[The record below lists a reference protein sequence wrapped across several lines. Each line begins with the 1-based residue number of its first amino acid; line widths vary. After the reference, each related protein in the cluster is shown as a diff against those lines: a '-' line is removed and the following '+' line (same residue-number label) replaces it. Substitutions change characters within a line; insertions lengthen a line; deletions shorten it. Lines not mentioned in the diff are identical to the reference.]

1 MTHTDKIDRKKKAVL
16 QVLQVEKRPLS
27 STEIVQMLHTAD
39 MDLSERAVRIY
50 LQQLDDEGLTK
61 SMGRQG
67 RVLTPLGEQRLY
79 DLQVL
84 QRVGYLSAKID
95 QMVYRMS
102 FDLASRTGK
111 LISNVSLV
119 DPHILADNIHEVC
132 SVFERNYSMGN
143 LVYLLGPGESV
154 GSTVVPFDKIGFCTV
169 CTITL
174 NGVLL
179 KHGIPMNSRF
189 AGLLQ
194 YENYQPMRFTEIM
207 HYNGTSIDPLE
218 MFIRA
223 GMTDFTGAIRSGT
236 GLVGAGFREIPLESR
251 AEVAEI
257 DKQLRE
263 AGLGAFVIIGHPNQ
277 TLLGIPVSEGRI
289 GAITMGGL
297 NPIGI
302 LEEKGH
308 RVFSRALSGLME
320 YPKLFHYTDLPRRI
334 LEFL

>member
-1 MTHTDKIDRKKKAVL
+1 MDKTDRKKKAIL
-16 QVLQVEKRPLS
+16 QILQVEKRPLS
-27 STEIVQMLHTAD
+27 STEITQTLHAAD
-39 MDLSERAVRIY
+39 VDLSERAVRLY
-50 LQQLDDEGLTK
+50 LQQLDNEGLTECL
-61 SMGRQG
+61 GRQG
-67 RVLTPLGEQRLY
+67 RVLTPIGEQHLY

-102 FDLASRTGK
+102 FDLGTCTGK
-111 LISNVSLV
+111 LITNVSLV
-119 DPHILADNIHEVC
+119 DPHILADNIDEVC
-132 SVFERNYSMGN
+132 SVFDHNYSMGN
-143 LVYLLGPGESV
+143 RVYLLRPGESA
-154 GSTVVPFDKIGFCTV
+154 GNTVVPFDKIGFCTV

-189 AGLLQ
+189 AGLLR
-194 YENYQPMRFTEIM
+194 YENFQPSRFTEIM

-223 GMTDFTGAIRSGT
+223 GMTDFTGATRSGS

-251 AEVAEI
+251 SEVTTI
-257 DKQLRE
+257 DKQLRKV
-263 AGLGAFVIIGHPNQ
+263 GLGAFVVIGHPNQ

-308 RVFSRALSGLME
+308 RVFSRALSGLMD
-320 YPKLFHYTDLPRRI
+320 YPKMFHFSELPRRI
-334 LEFL
+334 HEFL